1 MKQNVNGTLNRRLL
15 AGLIVSLLVVM
26 VLAVCGGVAFSGVLT
41 FRDELAEQRQ
51 TVQDLQKQVDEAIAK
66 QQEAEAAAA
75 QAEGQNA
82 ALQKQLDELQS
93 QLEAAKADLE
103 AAQRQLS
110 EMNSQLAA
118 AGQPTASGTKAPVS
132 YPADAKLVALTF
144 DDGPGKNTTPRL
156 LDELKKRNIPATFF
170 VVGKNAE
177 RYPELL
183 KRMVAEGHV
192 IGNHSYSHKNLV
204 KADAATLTEQ
214 ITKCAQI
221 IQKAVGFAPTLLRP
235 PGGNYDA
242 RLLAYAKDTG
252 LSLVNWSVDTR
263 DWEHRDKDAILTA
276 AFREGNYGIRDG
288 AIVLMHDVYES
299 TVEAAVA
306 MMDRLTQEGYIM
318 VTVPELLRARSG
330 GAQPGVMYYSD
341 KTSKASV

>member
-51 TVQDLQKQVDEAIAK
+51 TVQDLQKQVDEAIAR

-93 QLEAAKADLE
+93 QLEAA
-103 AAQRQLS
+103 QRQLS

-118 AGQPTASGTKAPVS
+118 GQPTVSGTNVPVS

-235 PGGNYDA
+235 PGGNFDA
-242 RLLAYAKDTG
+242 RLLAYAKDNG